1 MHALSFLT
9 ELRTMLAEGPVAL
22 ATVLEVD
29 GSVPRGPGAMMARRG
44 THEVGTVGG
53 GAMEARILGAMDG
66 LADAAESDDVAR
78 VRRESIDLGGRPG
91 AVRDGICGGAM
102 SIEVRRVDAGDR
114 AAVDAVAETLAAGRS
129 AVLVAGPDGLR
140 AEVSDMAAVF
150 SAGPDG
156 WRLGLRP
163 RPLLLV
169 IGGGHCG
176 VALARQAE
184 LLDFDV
190 IIEDDRADVRARIAP
205 TPRTSVLA
213 GPTDA
218 TLATIDSFREVHA
231 ALVTRSF
238 RQDLDALAVLRGGR
252 ASSVGVMGSGRR
264 LGTVFRLL
272 REAGWS
278 PEEVAA
284 LDAPIGLDIAAETP
298 AEIAVSI
305 MGGLI
310 ARRAGRRAE
319 AAGAAA
325 AAGSSAAEA
334 EPA

>member
-9 ELRTMLAEGPVAL
+9 ELQTMLAEGPVAL

-44 THEVGTVGG
+44 TREVGTVGG
-53 GAMEARILGAMDG
+53 GAMEARILTVMDAVA
-66 LADAAESDDVAR
+66 ADTGRAC
-78 VRRESIDLGGRPG
+78 VRRESIDLGGRPD

-102 SIEVRRVDAGDR
+102 TIEVRRVDAGPGPGDR
-114 AAVDAVAETLAAGRS
+114 AAVDAVAGALAAGRS
-129 AVLVAGPDGLR
+129 AVLAAGPDGLR
-140 AEVSDMAAVF
+140 AEGGDDVAGPDAGF
-150 SAGPDG
+150 TAGPDG
-156 WRLGLRP
+156 WRLVLRP

-176 VALARQAE
+176 VALARHAE

-190 IIEDDRADVRARIAP
+190 IIEDDRDEVRARIAA
-205 TPRTSVLA
+205 TPRTTVVA
-213 GPTDA
+213 GPTQA
-218 TLATIDSFREVHA
+218 TLATVEPSREVHA

-238 RQDLDALAVLRGGR
+238 RQDLDALAALRGGR
-252 ASSVGVMGSGRR
+252 ASSVGVMGSRRR

-278 PEEVAA
+278 PEELAA
-284 LDAPIGLDIAAETP
+284 LDAPIGLDIGAETP

-310 ARRAGRRAE
+310 ARRAGRS
-319 AAGAAA
+319 AASAAA
-325 AAGSSAAEA
+325 AAEA